1 MEPYRLALCEDDPR
15 GWDNLTNLCRAFLDA
30 QGIPGTLEVFPNTVE
45 LEEALEEAPGRY
57 DLLLLD
63 IQMEGRTGM
72 EFAKELR
79 ARGDQV
85 RILFL
90 TGAAEYALE
99 GYEVG
104 SIHFLLKPVDP
115 KALEQ
120 VLLSDW
126 KRHHQTKTVLFR
138 NGNRQFPLGVEEIL
152 YMESLNRSLVVHTED
167 RAYSFPMTL
176 AQGELLVP
184 PGSFARC
191 HNSFLVNLSK
201 VEELSRTTVWLRGGA
216 ELPMG
221 RKLAHDFQVALVRA
235 INR

>member
-1 MEPYRLALCEDDPR
+1 MEPYRLALWEDDSR
-15 GWDNLTNLCRAFLDA
+15 ERDNLTKLCRAFLDA

-104 SIHFLLKPVDP
+104 PIHFLLKPVDP
-115 KALEQ
+115 KALER

-167 RAYSFPMTL
+167 RAYTFPMTL

-201 VEELSRTTVWLRGGA
+201 VEELARTTVRLRGGA

-221 RKLAHDFQVALVRA
+221 RKFAHDFQVALVRA

>member
-1 MEPYRLALCEDDPR
+1 MVTIAICDDEEIQRNLLKKLVEAWAAGRNHALRVSLFASGKE
-15 GWDNLTNLCRAFLDA
+15 L
-30 QGIPGTLEVFPNTVE
+30 LEAWKKERCDIV
-45 LEEALEEAPGRY
+45 
-57 DLLLLD
+57 LLD
-63 IQMEGRTGM
+63 IQMQGRTGM

-104 SIHFLLKPVDP
+104 PIHFLLKPVDP

-120 VLLSDW
+120 VLFSDW
-126 KRHHQTKTVLFR
+126 KRHHQTKTVVFR

-184 PGSFARC
+184 PWAAPR
-191 HNSFLVNLSK
+191 
-201 VEELSRTTVWLRGGA
+201 RPA
-216 ELPMG
+216 AAP
-221 RKLAHDFQVALVRA
+221 
-235 INR
+235 

>member
-1 MEPYRLALCEDDPR
+1 MEPYRLALWEDDPR
-15 GWDNLTNLCRAFLDA
+15 ERDNLTKLCRAFLDA

-63 IQMEGRTGM
+63 IQMQGRTGM

-104 SIHFLLKPVDP
+104 PIHFLLKPVDP
-115 KALEQ
+115 KALER

-167 RAYSFPMTL
+167 RAYTFPMTL

-201 VEELSRTTVWLRGGA
+201 VEELSRTTVRMRGGA

-221 RKLAHDFQVALVRA
+221 RKFAHDFQVALVRA

>member
-15 GWDNLTNLCRAFLDA
+15 ERDNLTNLCRAFLDA

-104 SIHFLLKPVDP
+104 PIHFLLKPVDP
-115 KALEQ
+115 KALER

-126 KRHHQTKTVLFR
+126 KRHHQTKAVLFR
-138 NGNRQFPLGVEEIL
+138 NGNSQFPLGVEEIL

-167 RAYSFPMTL
+167 RAYTFPMTL

-184 PGSFARC
+184 PEGPSPGA
-191 HNSFLVNLSK
+191 
-201 VEELSRTTVWLRGGA
+201 TTASW
-216 ELPMG
+216 
-221 RKLAHDFQVALVRA
+221 
-235 INR
+235 